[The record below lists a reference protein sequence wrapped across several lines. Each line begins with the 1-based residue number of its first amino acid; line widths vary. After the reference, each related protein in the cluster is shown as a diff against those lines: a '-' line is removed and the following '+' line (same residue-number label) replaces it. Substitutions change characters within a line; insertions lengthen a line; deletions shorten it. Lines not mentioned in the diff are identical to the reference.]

1 MSRPPASVAF
11 VARAH
16 GIVGATAL
24 ASVLLLHFL
33 TRGLER
39 IEFGP
44 RTYVI
49 TLGISFTYCLAAAL
63 VWFGTPGG
71 RWLSRVCS
79 VLYLVRP
86 QLGLPLLR
94 IMASEEYRAHF
105 TTARPP
111 PPAS

>member
-1 MSRPPASVAF
+1 MSRPPACVAL
-11 VARAH
+11 VARTH
-16 GIVGATAL
+16 GVVGATAL
-24 ASVLLLHFL
+24 ASVILLHFL
-33 TRGLER
+33 TRGLQH

-49 TLGISFTYCLAAAL
+49 TLGISFAYGLAAAL
-63 VWFGTPGG
+63 VWFGSPGG
-71 RWLSRVCS
+71 RVLSRVCS

-86 QLGLPLLR
+86 QLGLDLLR

-105 TTARPP
+105 TTARPL

>member
-1 MSRPPASVAF
+1 MSRPPACVAL
-11 VARAH
+11 VARTH
-16 GIVGATAL
+16 GVVGATAL

-44 RTYVI
+44 RTYAI
-49 TLGISFTYCLAAAL
+49 SLGIGLTYLLAAVL
-63 VWFGTPGG
+63 VWFGSPGG
-71 RWLSRVCS
+71 RLLSRVCS

-105 TTARPP
+105 TTTRPP
-111 PPAS
+111 PPAP

>member
-1 MSRPPASVAF
+1 MSRPPASVAL
-11 VARAH
+11 VARTH
-16 GIVGATAL
+16 GVVGATAL
-24 ASVLLLHFL
+24 ASVILLHFL
-33 TRGLER
+33 TRGLEH

-49 TLGISFTYCLAAAL
+49 TLGISFAYGLAAAL
-63 VWFGTPGG
+63 VWCGTPGG

-86 QLGLPLLR
+86 QLGLDLLR

-105 TTARPP
+105 TTTRPRPP
-111 PPAS
+111 AP

>member
-1 MSRPPASVAF
+1 MSRPPACVAL
-11 VARAH
+11 VARTH
-16 GIVGATAL
+16 GVVGATAL
-24 ASVLLLHFL
+24 ASVILLHFL
-33 TRGLER
+33 TRGLEH

-49 TLGISFTYCLAAAL
+49 TLGISFAYGLAAAL
-63 VWFGTPGG
+63 VWFGKPGG
-71 RWLSRVCS
+71 RVLSRVCS
-79 VLYLVRP
+79 VLDLVRP
-86 QLGLPLLR
+86 QLGLDLLR

>member
-1 MSRPPASVAF
+1 MSRPPACVAL
-11 VARAH
+11 VARTH
-16 GIVGATAL
+16 GVVGATAL
-24 ASVLLLHFL
+24 ASVILLHFL
-33 TRGLER
+33 TRGLEH

-44 RTYVI
+44 RTYAI
-49 TLGISFTYCLAAAL
+49 SLGIGLTYLLAAVL
-63 VWFGTPGG
+63 VWFGSPGG
-71 RWLSRVCS
+71 RVLSRVCS

-86 QLGLPLLR
+86 QLGLDLLR